1 MVITWFG
8 AEERIGTASFYPNN
22 ITLNTVASFPLGEAY
37 RVQVGMD
44 ESGRL
49 LIVPISKE
57 KAESGVYDEYA
68 LLPFEVRKSFSR
80 INSASLMRQI
90 ASAFGLKLDGKNPI
104 KRTTA
109 WDPKANILY
118 VNMKEE

>member
-1 MVITWFG
+1 
-8 AEERIGTASFYPNN
+8 
-22 ITLNTVASFPLGEAY
+22 
-37 RVQVGMD
+37 MD
-44 ESGRL
+44 EEGRL

-80 INSASLMRQI
+80 INNASLMRQI
-90 ASAFGLKLDGKNPI
+90 AAAFHLKLDGKNPI
-104 KRTTA
+104 KRTTS